1 MLTLTPAQRRIAA
14 RVKENVYKAV
24 VRRAMIYALTE
35 RQEAKLKMRKVSRM
49 GRIRNEYIRG
59 EAHLRWFGYVHRRDS
74 GYT

>member
-1 MLTLTPAQRRIAA
+1 MLTLTPAQRRITA

-24 VRRAMIYALTE
+24 VRRAMIYALTK
-35 RQEAKLKMRKVSRM
+35 RQEAKLKVRKVS
-49 GRIRNEYIRG
+49 RIRNEYIRG

>member
-1 MLTLTPAQRRIAA
+1 
-14 RVKENVYKAV
+14 
-24 VRRAMIYALTE
+24 MIYALTE
-35 RQEAKLKMRKVSRM
+35 RQEAKLKVRKVSRM